1 MTYTPK
7 FHASRRSLL
16 KGSGAAFIG
25 LTMMPKFAMSEE
37 EKKLN
42 FYNWDTYIG
51 ETTLADFNKASGIEV
66 KMDLYADNAEL
77 FAKLKEGNPGYD
89 VIIPTNDYVERMIA
103 AGMLDE
109 LDYSKIPNKANIAP
123 AFQEATFDPGRKHSV
138 PYMWGTL
145 GIGYRKSKVKDAS
158 SWKAVL
164 DEEANAGRIC
174 LLGDGESVIG
184 IALKYLGHSFNSV
197 DPAEMKAAEEL
208 LIKAKKGVKVF
219 ADDNG
224 QDLLASGEVD
234 LAMEWNGDII
244 QVMAEDDDLSYSVP
258 KEGSLLWQDC
268 VCIPKGAP
276 HPENAHA
283 FINYLLDAD
292 AGVHIADTI
301 QYATANA
308 AAKAKMDEK
317 YTGNPGIFPPDEII
331 ASCEPSLYSEEKT
344 KLRSESWTRIQAA

>member
-1 MTYTPK
+1 MT
-7 FHASRRSLL
+7 SRRSVL
-16 KGSGAAFIG
+16 KGTGAAFIG
-25 LTMMPKFAMSEE
+25 LTFMPYKSMAEE

-51 ETTLADFNKASGIEV
+51 ENTLADFNKATGIEV

-89 VIIPTNDYVERMIA
+89 VIVPTNDYVERMIT
-103 AGMLDE
+103 AGMLEE
-109 LDYSKIPNKANIAP
+109 LDHSKIPNMANIAD
-123 AFQEATFDPGRKHSV
+123 AFKDAAFDPGRKHSI

-145 GIGYRKSKVKDAS
+145 GHGYRKSKVEDAG
-158 SWKAVL
+158 SWKASL
-164 DEEANAGRIC
+164 EGDAHSGRIA

-208 LIKAKKGVKVF
+208 LIAGKKNVKTY

-244 QVMAEDDDLSYSVP
+244 QVMAEDEDLSYVVP
-258 KEGSLLWQDC
+258 AEGSLLWQDC

-276 HPENAHA
+276 HPNNAHA
-283 FINYLLDAD
+283 FLNYILDAD
-292 AGVHIADTI
+292 AGAHIADTI

-308 AAKAKMDEK
+308 AAKAKMSEE
-317 YTGNPGIFPPDEII
+317 YTGNPGIFPTDEVI
-331 ASCEPSLYSEEKT
+331 AKCEPSLYSEEKT